1 MLNGTYFKLKPELIA
16 AVTLLKEDLMFSQCL
31 KMPIIYLK
39 EPEYKNIQNISGES
53 SLGFWRVH
61 WRGGKVEPKNQ
72 KHCLSF
78 NTGLLLFKVRG
89 LFYPFKLNTGVQ
101 IQSKLTSFTVI

>member
-1 MLNGTYFKLKPELIA
+1 MFNGTYFKLKPEFIA

-53 SLGFWRVH
+53 SLGFWGVH
-61 WRGGKVEPKNQ
+61 WRGGKVEPKNR

-78 NTGLLLFKVRG
+78 NTGLFA
-89 LFYPFKLNTGVQ
+89 F
-101 IQSKLTSFTVI
+101 